1 MQTIDIPQK
10 EGPAKNALTGAGF
23 QVATQTQDTT
33 DPTQKGIVLDEI
45 PPAGSS
51 QTKGSTVTI
60 VVGHFTGTPTTTTK
74 TTPTTPTTST
84 TSTK

>member
-1 MQTIDIPQK
+1 
-10 EGPAKNALTGAGF
+10 
-23 QVATQTQDTT
+23 
-33 DPTQKGIVLDEI
+33 VLDEI

-84 TSTK
+84 TTSK